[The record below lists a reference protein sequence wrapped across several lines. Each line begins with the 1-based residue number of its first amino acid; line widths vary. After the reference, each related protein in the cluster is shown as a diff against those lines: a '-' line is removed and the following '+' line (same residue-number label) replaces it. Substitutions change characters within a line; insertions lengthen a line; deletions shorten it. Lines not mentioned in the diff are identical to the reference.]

1 MFNRRCLALLKVALV
16 LGTSG
21 LIAPLRAD
29 EPVPPTKQVE
39 RVQSDVSQNYAA
51 LYEDDVDTVLKFTH
65 GKVIDLLGDQPRPG
79 RSWPMPSRIW
89 PR

>member
-21 LIAPLRAD
+21 LIAPLQAD

-39 RVQSDVSQNYAA
+39 RAKRRESELCST
-51 LYEDDVDTVLKFTH
+51 L
-65 GKVIDLLGDQPRPG
+65 R
-79 RSWPMPSRIW
+79 R
-89 PR
+89 